1 MPGAAA
7 PPTGGREVDI
17 GIIAP
22 PWVPVPPPA
31 YGGIEQ
37 VVALQAEGLSAR
49 GHRVAVAAAP
59 GSRVDAVRLVA
70 PLAEEPD
77 LIGTSYDEWLHVVSA
92 LEELRECEVLI
103 DHCGFLGALLA
114 GTGPTRAFHVV
125 HGPLTAE
132 TVAFHRLIADRAPRL
147 RLIAISEAQRRAAPD
162 LPFAGVCHN
171 ALATD
176 GLRFTGEP
184 GDHLAFLG
192 RMTPDKGAAEAIGIA
207 RAAGLPLRMAAK
219 CREPAERAYFAEH
232 VEPLLGDDVEWLGEV
247 GGADKYELLAGAR
260 GLIFPIDWEEP
271 FGLVM
276 IEAMACGTPVVA
288 TPRGAVPEVVEDGVT
303 GFIRP
308 DHDGLVDA
316 VGRLGEID
324 RARCR
329 AHVEERFSVARMTD
343 DYERVILAAA

>member
-1 MPGAAA
+1 M
-7 PPTGGREVDI
+7 DI
-17 GIIAP
+17 GILAP

-49 GHRVAVAAAP
+49 GHRVTLAAAP
-59 GSRVDAVRLVA
+59 GSRVDSARLVA
-70 PLAEEPD
+70 PLDEEPET
-77 LIGTSYDEWLHVVSA
+77 IGASYDEWLHVVSA
-92 LEELRECEVLI
+92 LEELRDCEVVI

-114 GTGPTRAFHVV
+114 GTGPAPAFHVV
-125 HGPLTAE
+125 HGPLTPE
-132 TVAFHRLIADRAPRL
+132 TIAFHRAIAERAPRL

-171 ALATD
+171 ALSLE
-176 GLRFTGEP
+176 GLPFRDEP
-184 GDHLAFLG
+184 GDYLAFLG
-192 RMTPDKGAAEAIGIA
+192 RMTPDKGAVAAIGIA

-219 CREPAERAYFAEH
+219 CREPAERAYFADH
-232 VEPLLGDDVEWLGEV
+232 VEPLLGDDVDWLGEV

-260 GLIFPIDWEEP
+260 ALIFPIDWEEP

-288 TPRGAVPEVVEDGVT
+288 TPRGAVPEVVEDGLT
-303 GFIRP
+303 GFIHP
-308 DHDGLVDA
+308 DHDGLVEA
-316 VGRLGEID
+316 LGRLGDID
-324 RARCR
+324 RSRCR

-343 DYERVILAAA
+343 DYERVILAAT